1 MGDVTIL
8 HVLMGVLVVVSA
20 LAGFLLFRIGRG
32 LSRVAEMLERIAE
45 HDDWGAQ
52 DRDDEQ

>member
-1 MGDVTIL
+1 MGDGTIL

-32 LSRVAEMLERIAE
+32 LSRVAETLERIAE
-45 HDDWGAQ
+45 HDDWGTQ
-52 DRDDEQ
+52 DRDDDR

>member
-32 LSRVAEMLERIAE
+32 LSRVAEMLERMAE
-45 HDDWGAQ
+45 HDDWGTQ
-52 DRDDEQ
+52 DRDDGR